1 MSKRNPCPQAMPM
14 GRDALQ
20 ISDLCSVPF
29 VILFG
34 VSVSPHF
41 FPPPHKHLLTCKNSW
56 VICKDLSGL
65 WLDTLYSRGD
75 KE

>member
-20 ISDLCSVPF
+20 IADLRSAPF

-34 VSVSPHF
+34 VSGLPHF
-41 FPPPHKHLLTCKNSW
+41 FPPHKHLLTCKDAC
-56 VICKDLSGL
+56 VICKDLLGL
-65 WLDTLYSRGD
+65 WLDTLYFRGD